1 MPRYGPRARYRW
13 AMDRTTLIGLVS
25 SAATLDQISTV
36 MAGVRT
42 WLAEHPED
50 DEMRTAFQ
58 QLARLER
65 EHFTYGRA

>member
-1 MPRYGPRARYRW
+1 
-13 AMDRTTLIGLVS
+13 MDRTTLLRLVS
-25 SAATLDQISTV
+25 TAATLDQISTL

-42 WLAEHPED
+42 FLAEHPDD
-50 DEMRTAFQ
+50 DEMRSAFQ